1 MVWFKY
7 VLIVLRFL
15 MLVDSLLSSSL
26 SWLLVAIPKA
36 LKRIFCVV
44 VRIFR
49 GTLWK
54 ADSVMRDFWMD
65 ARSSMD

>member
-1 MVWFKY
+1 
-7 VLIVLRFL
+7 
-15 MLVDSLLSSSL
+15 MLEVNLLSSSL

-36 LKRIFCVV
+36 LNRIFCVV